1 MSCIAGIINFDG
13 APVDRKLLES
23 MTEAM
28 SARAPD
34 ETNIWVSGNVGFGHA
49 MLRISPESK
58 HEHQP
63 STLDGQVW
71 ITADARIDGRLELI
85 AKLRS
90 AGFEVQQDAPD
101 VELILHS
108 YSAFGESFLDHLIGD
123 FAFALW
129 DGRSKKLICARDH
142 FGVRPF
148 FYVITDKVFLFA
160 SDLDALLHHPSVSRE
175 LDEAAI
181 GDFLLFGSRQD
192 PEASTYRDIRRLKAA
207 SRIRLNQGGACF
219 KQYWDLPLHHEIRYR
234 NNSEYVDQFH
244 ELFRKSVEDR
254 MGGDHV
260 ALELS
265 GGMDSTS
272 IAAVAAANAK
282 ATGRTLSAYTI
293 TCHDLLPDDQEAH
306 FARMVASYLNL
317 PLVCRSNGDY
327 ALFERLD
334 TPQFRTAEPL
344 ANPDWAMGYDN
355 YKTVTASGARVLLSG
370 QGGDAV
376 FHASSAYYVAL
387 LREGRPIRF
396 LAEVARYV
404 INTRT
409 FAGMGFRSALLGS
422 KPWQPAFPD
431 WIDKGFCEN
440 AKLEDRWKAGWAE
453 LNGPGD
459 TYHQLKRPWLS
470 QMFEGYESLKMPL
483 VVRHPFF
490 DVRLAT
496 FLLGLPNYV
505 KHDKAPL
512 REAMRGRLPEPVRTR
527 PKTALVGDNFRAKFT
542 AGKWQPTMNSD
553 LASFGDAYVDRSRY
567 MRAFEKYLGGAG
579 VESTWSS
586 WLMILPLLLNIWLA
600 GDKQTDEGR

>member
-13 APVDRKLLES
+13 APVDRELLER

-28 SARAPD
+28 SSRAPD
-34 ETNIWVSGNVGFGHA
+34 ETNIWVSNNVGFGHA

-63 STLDGQVW
+63 FTLDGQVW

-90 AGFEVQQDAPD
+90 AGFEVRQDAPD
-101 VELILHS
+101 VELILHA

-160 SDLDALLHHPSVSRE
+160 SDLGALLHHPSVSRE
-175 LDEAAI
+175 LDVAAI

-192 PEASTYRDIRRLKAA
+192 PEASTYHDIRRLKAA
-207 SRIRLNQGGACF
+207 SRIRLNQEGACF
-219 KQYWDLPLHHEIRYR
+219 KQYWGLPLHHEIHYR

-244 ELFRKSVEDR
+244 ELFKQSVDDR

-293 TCHDLLPDDQEAH
+293 TCHDLLPDDQEGH
-306 FARMVASYLNL
+306 FAGMVASYLNL

-344 ANPDWAMGYDN
+344 VNPDWAMGYDN
-355 YKTVTASGARVLLSG
+355 YKAVTASGARVLLSG
-370 QGGDAV
+370 RGGRRI
-376 FHASSAYYVAL
+376 SCLKCL
-387 LREGRPIRF
+387 LCGAF
-396 LAEVARYV
+396 AR
-404 INTRT
+404 
-409 FAGMGFRSALLGS
+409 RSATQIS
-422 KPWQPAFPD
+422 
-431 WIDKGFCEN
+431 C
-440 AKLEDRWKAGWAE
+440 
-453 LNGPGD
+453 
-459 TYHQLKRPWLS
+459 
-470 QMFEGYESLKMPL
+470 
-483 VVRHPFF
+483 
-490 DVRLAT
+490 
-496 FLLGLPNYV
+496 
-505 KHDKAPL
+505 
-512 REAMRGRLPEPVRTR
+512 RGRSLRDEYANPCRHGIPV
-527 PKTALVGDNFRAKFT
+527 GI
-542 AGKWQPTMNSD
+542 
-553 LASFGDAYVDRSRY
+553 
-567 MRAFEKYLGGAG
+567 AG
-579 VESTWSS
+579 V
-586 WLMILPLLLNIWLA
+586 
-600 GDKQTDEGR
+600 